1 MTDTPE
7 DTAAPPEVTPEARR
21 LAMLGLWSAT
31 LEGLKARLEGED
43 AKDLT
48 ASFYD
53 TVVGFLR
60 DSGINADSVAEAKE
74 AMADLRMAELVQS
87 VKDVTE
93 DTEDGDAHRHG
104 APPEKATKDAVP
116 VAPLNRVFEVKPP
129 RA

>member
-1 MTDTPE
+1 MSTEDTTPPEATPE
-7 DTAAPPEVTPEARR
+7 ERR

-87 VKDVTE
+87 IKDVTE
-93 DTEDGDAHRHG
+93 DAEDGDTHRYG
-104 APPEKATKDAVP
+104 APPEKTTKDDVP

-129 RA
+129 RS